1 MHVFHFLQ
9 RFIKQLRKRGPD
21 AVIAYQE
28 ACTSGTKIIYRSR
41 LMLVGQDRAGKTS
54 LKKALIG
61 LEYVFLHTNNY
72 ITSGFH

>member
-1 MHVFHFLQ
+1 MLYFVDEAPKEILA
-9 RFIKQLRKRGPD
+9 RGPD